1 MRAAARARLIAAGA
15 LMLGALTACVGPAR
29 APVSSFSELAGSE
42 TVVVGQVAISPPL
55 TENEQR
61 IKVLNAGMFK
71 NKVFLIAD
79 ERPRRLTQE
88 PGMADYG
95 GRIEAM
101 LGKNFFVGS
110 SRKPFY
116 ILGGMMYLNLSGAGD
131 MDRAYLPG
139 GLKVDIR
146 PGDKAVY
153 IGTIQYHRNEFFEI
167 TKVVIVDDYERAN
180 AEFRK
185 KFGGKHAL
193 RKALVTRAQ

>member
-1 MRAAARARLIAAGA
+1 MRWIFRAGLIAATA
-15 LMLGALTACVGPAR
+15 LLFGSLAACVGPAR
-29 APVSSFSELAGSE
+29 APVSSFSELTGNE
-42 TVVVGQVAISPPL
+42 TVVVGRVEISPPL
-55 TENEQR
+55 TESEQR

-79 ERPRRLTQE
+79 ERHRVLTEE
-88 PGMADYG
+88 PGVADYG
-95 GRIEAM
+95 GRIEAT
-101 LGKNFFVGS
+101 LGKTFFVGS

-139 GLKVDIR
+139 GMKVDIR

-167 TKVVIVDDYERAN
+167 TKVVIVDDYARAN

-185 KFGGKHAL
+185 EFGSRHAL
-193 RKALVTRAQ
+193 RKALLTRTK